1 MKLALLA
8 IAPLTFALAT
18 MTGCSLSEEPTNEPE
33 GAETTHANTNGTTE
47 PTNDPTNGD
56 KEAKLPAVSTDS
68 ITPAMKCQQWEV
80 IDGRRIC
87 VR

>member
-1 MKLALLA
+1 MKLALLV

-18 MTGCSLSEEPTNEPE
+18 ITGCALSD
-33 GAETTHANTNGTTE
+33 ETS
-47 PTNDPTNGD
+47 NDPDNGNENAKEAQANDTTAPAKGD
-56 KEAKLPAVSTDS
+56 KETKLPAVNTDS
-68 ITPAMKCQQWEV
+68 VTPAMKCQQWEV

>member
-18 MTGCSLSEEPTNEPE
+18 MMTGCSLSDENTNEPE
-33 GAETTHANTNGTTE
+33 SAEKAYANADDTTE
-47 PTNDPTNGD
+47 PTKDD
-56 KEAKLPAVSTDS
+56 KEAKLPAVNTDS
-68 ITPAMKCQQWEV
+68 IAPAMKCQQWEV